1 MYIVGYNDP
10 RDGFVTMGQGPSI
23 RTAMC
28 DCASALTDDKP
39 VNDIFDALTIVQS
52 LCSNMDVDLVVRFAE
67 EVQKDAIA
75 MYLQP

>member
-1 MYIVGYNDP
+1 
-10 RDGFVTMGQGPSI
+10 
-23 RTAMC
+23 MC